1 MSTKE
6 VTTTT
11 KRRQVL
17 ACSDIYEEK
26 GNVILKM
33 EMPGVTK
40 ENLDIKI
47 DNDILIIHG
56 KKNVLHAEKANFII
70 REIRDGDYYQEYTI
84 DNTIDRNK
92 IDAALEKGVLT
103 LTLSLKESE
112 KPRKIQVFSA

>member
-1 MSTKE
+1 MANKE
-6 VTTTT
+6 VATA
-11 KRRQVL
+11 KRRQFP
-17 ACSDIYEEK
+17 ACSDIYENK

-33 EMPGVTK
+33 EMPGVSK
-40 ENLDIKI
+40 ENLDVKI

-56 KKNVLHAEKANFII
+56 KKIAHADEKANYIT
-70 REIRDGDYYQEYTI
+70 REIRDGDYYHEYTI

-112 KPRKIQVFSA
+112 KPRRIEVVSA